1 MIKEDLLSKIVQIQ
15 KEQRMVVVHCSYT
28 FEEEMVFQLA
38 PEVILYDHDSSH
50 VSQMLYREGD
60 EVISSDKYLQ
70 IGEEIRF
77 TGYFEP
83 LPESCK
89 IFTLSERTMERFAL
103 AGIEIHRQ
111 LNDEYIVE
119 LEMTPF

>member
-1 MIKEDLLSKIVQIQ
+1 
-15 KEQRMVVVHCSYT
+15 MVVVHCSYT

-38 PEVILYDHDSSH
+38 PEVILYDHDSFH
-50 VSQMLYREGD
+50 VSQMLYKEGD
-60 EVISSDKYLQ
+60 DVISSDKYLQ

-89 IFTLSERTMERFAL
+89 IFTLSEKIKERFAL

-111 LNDEYIVE
+111 LNDEYTVE
-119 LEMTPF
+119 LQMTPF